1 MYLETNT
8 YQIVSSFQQVRIPYK
23 KAKRNGHPDV
33 HKMYVKSDEKQM
45 KTSGLGSSVTSIQPD
60 QRH

>member
-33 HKMYVKSDEKQM
+33 HINVCEKWWEIDENIGFGFKCD
-45 KTSGLGSSVTSIQPD
+45 I
-60 QRH
+60 

>member
-33 HKMYVKSDEKQM
+33 HINVCEK
-45 KTSGLGSSVTSIQPD
+45 
-60 QRH
+60 